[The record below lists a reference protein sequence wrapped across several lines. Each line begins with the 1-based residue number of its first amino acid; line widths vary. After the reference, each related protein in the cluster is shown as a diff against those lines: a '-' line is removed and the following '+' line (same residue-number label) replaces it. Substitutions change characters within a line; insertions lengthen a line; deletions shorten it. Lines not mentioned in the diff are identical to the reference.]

1 MEIVEA
7 IGAPLGAGLT
17 LLILSYLVFGDN
29 PLYKLALHIFVGAL
43 VGYSFGVVVR
53 EIVLTLLKLPNE
65 RLLLI
70 PLAMGL
76 WLLAFKGT
84 PRLAYVG
91 NFAVAYLVGVGA
103 AVALGGALLGALVP
117 QVAATARALSGDSLV
132 DGLLIVVG
140 TICTLMAF
148 NFAVPKQGGITGAW
162 GRGVGLLAWL
172 GRIFL
177 IFAFGVVFAG
187 ALTASLSILV
197 GRVQYIIDFLV
208 NLLGV

>member
-1 MEIVEA
+1 MEIVDA
-7 IGAPLGAGLT
+7 IGIPLGVGLT
-17 LLILSYLVFGDN
+17 FLILTYLVLGDN

-43 VGYSFGVVVR
+43 MGYSFGIVAR
-53 EIVLTLLKLPNE
+53 EIVLTLLQLPDE
-65 RLLLI
+65 RLLLV

-76 WLLAFKGT
+76 WLLGFKGV

-117 QVAATARALSGDSLV
+117 QVEATARALSGDSLL
-132 DGLLIVVG
+132 DGMLIVVG

-148 NFAVPKQGGITGAW
+148 NFAAPKQVGLGGIWA
-162 GRGVGLLAWL
+162 RGVGLLAGV

-177 IFAFGVVFAG
+177 IFAFGAAFAG
-187 ALTASLSILV
+187 ALTASLSILI
-197 GRVQYIIDFLV
+197 GRIQYIIDFLV
-208 NLLGV
+208 SLLGI